1 MKIRSHSGLL
11 NVAGIQMSSYLCIL
25 LTDNELGLFII

>member
-11 NVAGIQMSSYLCIL
+11 NVAGC
-25 LTDNELGLFII
+25 FI